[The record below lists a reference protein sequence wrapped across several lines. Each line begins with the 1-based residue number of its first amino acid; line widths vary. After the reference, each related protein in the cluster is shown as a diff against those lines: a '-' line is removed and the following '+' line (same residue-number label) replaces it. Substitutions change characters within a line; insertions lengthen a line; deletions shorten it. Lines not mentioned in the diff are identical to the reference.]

1 MKRTYKWQFHFN
13 AMHNMTP
20 ENEENKHTHSF
31 LVILWMEV
39 AEMDMEMQNYCEKA
53 LKQYLGQYNGTYLNE
68 LNKFQGKIPT
78 IETICETLYYDTEKI
93 AAVYGMEQIQM
104 EVGDSPVA
112 LFVMGKKLLLGGTGQ
127 IVPDEL
133 FEEYKAQLKE
143 S

>member
-13 AMHNMTP
+13 AVHNMTP
-20 ENEENKHTHSF
+20 EKEENKHTHSF

-39 AEMDMEMQNYCEKA
+39 TDMDMEQQNLCEKE
-53 LKQYLGQYNGTYLNE
+53 LKHYLGQYNGKYLNE
-68 LNKFQGKIPT
+68 LDKFQGKIPT

-93 AAVYGMEQIQM
+93 AAAYGMEQIQM

-127 IVPDEL
+127 IVSDEL
-133 FEEYKAQLKE
+133 FEEYRQQLDQ
-143 S
+143 